1 VFFGYLSL
9 YSYQNWVV
17 FVVWNAK
24 SIKYEQKFVATAA
37 IRSEYLLSLLKCI
50 LFLRWNCKISI
61 VTLKI
66 PPTKVLFA
74 FFLQQFFSC
83 YLFLLFVN
91 YNFLLKLTL
100 RLYKFLLYI
109 CQSFLHPFIMNHLIN
124 IRFFLFLIL
133 FIIVFRIFWIL
144 RVLAT
149 TFRRLIC
156 IIIIFSYIST
166 NVALF
171 PYFNLISVSKHLLLK
186 FINYLFDWFLSI
198 NSSWDFWTAFYFN
211 FLFCIYFF

>member
-1 VFFGYLSL
+1 MFFGYLSL
-9 YSYQNWVV
+9 NSYQNWVV

-37 IRSEYLLSLLKCI
+37 IRSEYLLSLLKCV
-50 LFLRWNCKISI
+50 LFLSWDCKISI

-83 YLFLLFVN
+83 CLFLLFVN
-91 YNFLLKLTL
+91 YNFLLEVTL
-100 RLYKFLLYI
+100 WLNKFLLYI
-109 CQSFLHPFIMNHLIN
+109 RQPFLHPFIMNHLIN

-133 FIIVFRIFWIL
+133 FIVVFRIFWVL
-144 RVLAT
+144 RFLAT
-149 TFRRLIC
+149 TFRRLAC
-156 IIIIFSYIST
+156 IIVIFSYIST

-171 PYFNLISVSKHLLLK
+171 PYFNLISVSEHLLLK
-186 FINYLFDWFLSI
+186 FINYLFD
-198 NSSWDFWTAFYFN
+198 
-211 FLFCIYFF
+211 